1 MLGTRL
7 RKNMKKYK
15 YVAVNIEKKRF
26 TGIFV
31 AENEDNLRQL
41 LSQQNLYLIS
51 CKPIKNETP
60 NPFFSVSG
68 KIEIKELTTFCR
80 QFAIMLNSGISILE
94 SLNQLKQQ
102 KFSGYF
108 KALLFIIY
116 DDVKVG
122 LLLSQAMEKH
132 KKIFPEFF
140 RSMIY
145 VGEISGNLEKVL
157 ISLADYYD
165 NEIELK
171 KKITGA
177 LAYPIFMGVLIIAVA
192 VLMLVLVVPMFK
204 DTLSQMDIAREDF
217 NIITLV
223 LFDMSDWVLQYGLN
237 LVYVLVGLIALIFFG
252 LKTQKGKD
260 ISDYLKY
267 NLPIIRDVQINM
279 VASKF
284 VKSLGLLLSSG
295 MNMAD
300 ALEVVQHL
308 LGNRYAEKKF
318 RFIVDDI
325 RQGASL
331 TFAMDQYK
339 IFPQILIQM
348 ISTGE
353 KTGGVEEILNRT
365 MKFFDAQVESSLLKA
380 TGILQPVMLCV
391 MGVVIGGTFMAI
403 YSPILTIMTKAM

>member
-1 MLGTRL
+1 MR
-7 RKNMKKYK
+7 KYK
-15 YVAVNIEKKRF
+15 YTAVNIEKKKF
-26 TGIFV
+26 VGSFV
-31 AENEDNLRQL
+31 AENEEHLRQQL
-41 LSQQNLYLIS
+41 AQQNLYLIS
-51 CKPIKNETP
+51 CNPVKNETP
-60 NPFFSVSG
+60 NPFFSLSG
-68 KIEIKELTTFCR
+68 KVKINELTTFCR
-80 QFAIMLNSGISILE
+80 QFAIMLNSGVSILE

-145 VGEISGNLEKVL
+145 VGEVSGNLEKVL

-165 NEIELK
+165 NEIALK
-171 KKITGA
+171 KKIKGA
-177 LAYPIFMGVLIIAVA
+177 LSYPIIMAVMLVGVVT
-192 VLMLVLVVPMFK
+192 LMLLMIVPRFQ
-204 DTLSQMDIAREDF
+204 DTLSKMEISDSEY
-217 NIITLV
+217 NPITKV
-223 LFDMSDWVLQYGLN
+223 IFAMSDWLVANGLK
-237 LVYVLVGLIALIFFG
+237 LVYVLVGVVAIVFFG
-252 LKTQKGKD
+252 ARTERGKVIID
-260 ISDYLKY
+260 TLMYK
-267 NLPIIRDVQINM
+267 LPLVKNVQINM

-308 LGNRYAEKKF
+308 LGNRYAEREFKN
-318 RFIVDDI
+318 IVNDV

-331 TFAMDQYK
+331 TFAMEQYQ
-339 IFPQILIQM
+339 IFPQMLVQM

-353 KTGGVEEILNRT
+353 KTGGIEEILNRT
-365 MKFFDAQVESSLLKA
+365 MKFFDSQVEDALLKA
-380 TGILQPVMLCV
+380 TGMIQPIMLAM
-391 MGVVIGGTFMAI
+391 MGLVIGMMFIAI
-403 YSPILTIMTKAM
+403 YSPMLTIMQRNYT

>member
-1 MLGTRL
+1 MR
-7 RKNMKKYK
+7 KYK
-15 YVAVNIEKKRF
+15 YTAVNVEKKKF
-26 TGIFV
+26 IGSFV
-31 AENEDNLRQL
+31 AENEEHLRQQL
-41 LSQQNLYLIS
+41 AQQNLYLIS

-60 NPFFSVSG
+60 NPFFSLSG

-80 QFAIMLNSGISILE
+80 QFAIMLNAGISILE

-102 KFSGYF
+102 KFTGYF
-108 KALLFIIY
+108 KSLLYIVY

-145 VGEISGNLEKVL
+145 VGEVSGNLEQVL

-165 NEIELK
+165 NEIVLK
-171 KKITGA
+171 KKIKGA
-177 LAYPIFMGVLIIAVA
+177 LSYPIIMGIMLVGV
-192 VLMLVLVVPMFK
+192 VSLMLLFIVPKFQ
-204 DTLSQMDIAREDF
+204 DTLSKMEIDENEYNVITKVIFVMSEWLIA
-217 NIITLV
+217 N
-223 LFDMSDWVLQYGLN
+223 GLK
-237 LVYVLVGLIALIFFG
+237 LVYTVVGVVAVIFFG
-252 LKTQKGKD
+252 SKTERGKVILD
-260 ISDYLKY
+260 TLKY
-267 NLPIIRDVQINM
+267 KLPVIKNVQINM

-284 VKSLGLLLSSG
+284 VKSLGLLLASG

-308 LGNRYAEKKF
+308 LGNRYAEKEFKN
-318 RFIVDDI
+318 IVNDV

-339 IFPQILIQM
+339 IFPQILVQM

-353 KTGGVEEILNRT
+353 KTGGVEEILGKT
-365 MKFFDAQVESSLLKA
+365 MKFFDSQVEDSLLKA
-380 TGILQPVMLCV
+380 TGMIQPVMLAV
-391 MGVVIGGTFMAI
+391 MGLVIGVMFIAI
-403 YSPILTIMTKAM
+403 YSPMLTIMQKNYA

>member
-1 MLGTRL
+1 
-7 RKNMKKYK
+7 MKKFK
-15 YVAVNIEKKRF
+15 YIAVNIEKKRF

-31 AENEDNLRQL
+31 AENEENLRQL

-51 CKPIKNETP
+51 CKAIKNETP

-68 KIEIKELTTFCR
+68 KIEIKDLTTFCR

-94 SLNQLKQQ
+94 SLNHLKQQ
-102 KFSGYF
+102 QFSGYF

-145 VGEISGNLEKVL
+145 VGEVSGHLEQVL

-165 NEIELK
+165 NEIELN
-171 KKITGA
+171 KKIPGA
-177 LAYPIFMGVLIIAVA
+177 LAYPIFMGLLIIAVA

-204 DTLSQMDIAREDF
+204 DTLKQMDIEESDF
-217 NIITLV
+217 NIITLL
-223 LFDMSDWVLQYGLN
+223 LFNMSDWVMNYGLT
-237 LVYVLVGLIALIFFG
+237 LLYVLIGLIALIFFG
-252 LKTQKGKD
+252 LKTQKGRD
-260 ISDYLKY
+260 IADYLKY
-267 NLPIIRDVQINM
+267 NLPVIRDVQINM

-284 VKSLGLLLSSG
+284 VKSLGLLLASG

-300 ALEVVQHL
+300 ALDVVQHL

-318 RFIVDDI
+318 KCVVDDI

-339 IFPQILIQM
+339 IFPQILMQI
-348 ISTGE
+348 I
-353 KTGGVEEILNRT
+353 
-365 MKFFDAQVESSLLKA
+365 
-380 TGILQPVMLCV
+380 
-391 MGVVIGGTFMAI
+391 
-403 YSPILTIMTKAM
+403 

>member
-1 MLGTRL
+1 
-7 RKNMKKYK
+7 
-15 YVAVNIEKKRF
+15 
-26 TGIFV
+26 
-31 AENEDNLRQL
+31 
-41 LSQQNLYLIS
+41 
-51 CKPIKNETP
+51 
-60 NPFFSVSG
+60 
-68 KIEIKELTTFCR
+68 
-80 QFAIMLNSGISILE
+80 
-94 SLNQLKQQ
+94 
-102 KFSGYF
+102 
-108 KALLFIIY
+108 
-116 DDVKVG
+116 
-122 LLLSQAMEKH
+122 
-132 KKIFPEFF
+132 
-140 RSMIY
+140 
-145 VGEISGNLEKVL
+145 
-157 ISLADYYD
+157 
-165 NEIELK
+165 
-171 KKITGA
+171 
-177 LAYPIFMGVLIIAVA
+177 MGVLIIAVA

-252 LKTQKGKD
+252 KKKKKGKD

-365 MKFFDAQVESSLLKA
+365 MRFFDSQVESSLLKA

-391 MGVVIGGTFMAI
+391 MGIVIGGTFMAI